1 MWWLFFYKTG
11 KNGNDFGVKEN
22 HRIPYVEEKF
32 KILKRTI
39 EFVK

>member
-1 MWWLFFYKTG
+1 MVAFFYKTG
-11 KNGNDFGVKEN
+11 KTGNDFEIKEN